1 MTPRDMESAVAQLKG
16 NSAFSAVL
24 TMLRASLQD
33 ERADYEDMP
42 ASEFTRGRVTAI
54 RDLLITLTGD
64 SK

>member
-1 MTPRDMESAVAQLKG
+1 MTPKDTASAVAQLKG

-24 TMLRASLQD
+24 TMLRVSLQE
-33 ERADYEDMP
+33 ERANYEDMP
-42 ASEFTRGRVTAI
+42 ADDYTRGRVTAI